1 MVIMIITVMKHA
13 KNVIFHVKPV
23 FQIKYV
29 KNVRVKIENYQIV
42 NASKDILK
50 IIIKNVK
57 NVILNVIS
65 VKILLKTVLNVFREK
80 IDIN

>member
-1 MVIMIITVMKHA
+1 MKHA